1 MTAAIR
7 ILTAADAE
15 AFRTLRLD
23 ALRLAPEAFGAAH
36 EDEAG
41 LPLRSFAD
49 RLAPPAPGAVFGA
62 WDGAALVGMTG
73 LRVDPRAKM
82 GHKGL
87 VWGVFVRP
95 EARGQKL
102 SARLLD
108 AVVAHARAAGL
119 ELLQLTVVTSNAAA
133 RGIYDAA
140 GFRIYGVERHA
151 LRLGPGRF
159 VDEELRV
166 LELT

>member
-1 MTAAIR
+1 MTAVTR
-7 ILTAADAE
+7 ILGPADAD
-15 AFRTLRLD
+15 AFRALRLE

-36 EDEAG
+36 VDEAG
-41 LPLRSFAD
+41 LPLSAFRD

-62 WDGAALVGMTG
+62 WAGAALRGMTG
-73 LRVDPRAKM
+73 LRVDPGEKT

-95 EARGQKL
+95 AARGQGL
-102 SARLLD
+102 SGLLLA

-119 ELLQLTVVTSNAAA
+119 ERLHLAVGTSNAAA
-133 RGIYDAA
+133 RRLYDAA
-140 GFRIYGVERHA
+140 GFRLYGIERQA
-151 LRLGPGRF
+151 LRLGPGQY

-166 LELT
+166 LSLA